1 MCRMRF
7 IRNVFKIDCKVIIF
21 SSYMQVYAHKKSQ
34 KLFLDRWVYG
44 VGCKVIKVSKDIKV
58 IKDYKDYKD
67 YKDCKDD
74 VRNTANR

>member
-7 IRNVFKIDCKVIIF
+7 IRNVFKIECKVITILRN
-21 SSYMQVYAHKKSQ
+21 MQIYAHKKSQ

-58 IKDYKDYKD
+58 IKDNKRKKNSKAITSDRYLDF
-67 YKDCKDD
+67 
-74 VRNTANR
+74 

>member
-7 IRNVFKIDCKVIIF
+7 IRNVFKIDCKVITILRN
-21 SSYMQVYAHKKSQ
+21 MQVYAHKKSQ

-44 VGCKVIKVSKDIKV
+44 VRCRVIKVIKVSKVSKV
-58 IKDYKDYKD
+58 SKDS
-67 YKDCKDD
+67 KDD

>member
-1 MCRMRF
+1 MRF

-44 VGCKVIKVSKDIKV
+44 VRCRVIKVSKDYKV
-58 IKDYKDYKD
+58 IKDNKRK
-67 YKDCKDD
+67 KK
-74 VRNTANR
+74 TALLLPVIDI